1 MKSGYCLLP
10 RAGTDARRAAVS
22 VDLSIAPTHLV
33 RRVQQISHAIFA
45 EEISEPDLTPA
56 QFSLLVALHRSP
68 GVNQITLSRL
78 VGIDRSTIA
87 DVVRRL
93 RDRGLV
99 ARARDSRDARRN
111 TVRLTHHGA
120 SIVERLSAEIRRV
133 HERLLAPLESGE
145 QADLIRLLTKIVAA
159 NDPGFP
165 AQYAGD
171 GNAAAG
177 FAGERV
183 DASSRPRESRKGAQ
197 AS

>member
-1 MKSGYCLLP
+1 
-10 RAGTDARRAAVS
+10 VS

-87 DVVRRL
+87 DVIRRL

-120 SIVERLSAEIRRV
+120 SIVERLSAEIGRV
-133 HERLLAPLESGE
+133 HERLLAPLERGE

-177 FAGERV
+177 FAGERA
-183 DASSRPRESRKGAQ
+183 DASSRPRESREGAQ

>member
-1 MKSGYCLLP
+1 M
-10 RAGTDARRAAVS
+10 S
-22 VDLSIAPTHLV
+22 VDLSTAPTHLV

-99 ARARDSRDARRN
+99 ARARDTRDARRN
-111 TVRLTHHGA
+111 TVRLTPHGA
-120 SIVERLSAEIRRV
+120 AIVERLRAEIERV
-133 HERLLAPLESGE
+133 HERLLDPLDVEE
-145 QADLIRLLTKIVAA
+145 RVALMRLLTKIVAA

-165 AQYAGD
+165 TQLAGPVV
-171 GNAAAG
+171 AAG
-177 FAGERV
+177 ACDDLAQPGEDPDVARN
-183 DASSRPRESRKGAQ
+183 PAQ